1 MAGARRPRWFFR
13 RPPTASRI
21 DHQLAGVLP
30 YRGMD
35 RSAMRRILKL
45 FTALI
50 LVIALG
56 ALTAV
61 IVVRLTV
68 TREGVVVP
76 DLIGK
81 DLVAALELSN
91 KQGLNLKVTDRAF
104 STSTPS
110 NQIISQDPRPGSWMR
125 PEAIIRVV
133 ISKGVGEV
141 AIPAVQ
147 GVSWREAKSTLER
160 YGLRVGEIYRVH
172 STRVSRDNVIA
183 QNPPPASKVMKGGTV
198 TLLASD
204 GPWAVSYVM
213 PDFRGQS
220 QATANEIAAGIGL
233 RIERVRYLDRPEARA
248 GSVIAQQ
255 PTPGQRVMAGQGVE
269 LVLAKREST
278 PMSSVG
284 TFTLFQHRVP
294 AGVGP
299 RRVQIIVAN
308 ADEQRQVFDQ
318 MRESGG
324 EVRVLVKVK
333 GLTVAKVYYDGVLVE
348 EKRIE

>member
-1 MAGARRPRWFFR
+1 MK
-13 RPPTASRI
+13 
-21 DHQLAGVLP
+21 
-30 YRGMD
+30 
-35 RSAMRRILKL
+35 RILKR
-45 FTALI
+45 FTALV

-91 KQGLNLKVTDRAF
+91 KQGLSLKVADRAF
-104 STSTPS
+104 STSTPT

-141 AIPAVQ
+141 AIPAVH
-147 GVSWREAKSTLER
+147 GVSWRDAKATLER

-172 STRVSRDNVIA
+172 SARVARDNVIA
-183 QNPPPASKVMKGGTV
+183 QSPPAASRVMKGGTV
-198 TLLASD
+198 TMLASD

-220 QATANEIAAGIGL
+220 QVTANEIAAAIGL
-233 RIERVRYLDRPEARA
+233 RIERVRYMDRPEARA
-248 GSVIAQQ
+248 GSVITQQ

-294 AGVGP
+294 AGTGP

-318 MRESGG
+318 VRESGG
-324 EVRVLVKVK
+324 EVRVLVRVK
-333 GLTVAKVYYDGVLVE
+333 GQTVAKVYYDGVLVE